1 MCAHDR
7 LAETIVVDE
16 GKEATR
22 REAEGE
28 QPDESVSLN
37 AVESS

>member
-16 GKEATR
+16 RKKAKRLEPAGEPPVEPGPPNA
-22 REAEGE
+22 AE
-28 QPDESVSLN
+28 PL
-37 AVESS
+37 